1 MKIVRKQ
8 HVDFSCEDSLES
20 LDCLPKFLQCADRQR
35 AIISNARRHC
45 CRRHIILPMHAPQT
59 SASHISVEMVVHIKA
74 LKHS

>member
-8 HVDFSCEDSLES
+8 HVDFSCEDSL
-20 LDCLPKFLQCADRQR
+20 DCLRKFLQCADRPR
-35 AIISNARRHC
+35 AIISNARRHFC
-45 CRRHIILPMHAPQT
+45 KRHIILPMHAPQT